1 MSQKTKDIPLVWNVN
16 RPRKAGFHNLVA
28 CAITLGLIVP
38 SMIPPALAE
47 DAKTEPVSAPELKI
61 PKPIIPVT
69 KEFTLENGLRVLV
82 SEDHSVPV
90 SAAVLIYDVGA
101 RDEKQGKSGFAHLFE
116 HMMFEGSRYVPKGAF
131 FKYVQSAGG
140 QLNAS
145 THPDFTDYYES
156 LPSNQIPLSFWL
168 ESDRMRSLAVTD
180 ETFKN
185 QQETVKEEKRL
196 RIDNQPYMPAALQTE
211 ELIFDN
217 WTNKHPVI
225 GYLEDLNAATT
236 EDVKKFFNTYYAPN
250 NCTMAVVGDVD
261 SAEIEKLVRKYFASI
276 PKQPE
281 VPTRPDTA
289 EPRQEKPKY
298 LKVVDKHAKLPAFW
312 MAWKA
317 PARRDPDSFVM
328 NLIQNLLTGGTS
340 SRLYQKLIKV
350 EQIAVQVSSSYDERR
365 GPSEMDFFAVL
376 KPGVSAEKVRQSI
389 IDELN
394 KLKKE
399 PILDSEL
406 QKTKNQTAASY
417 FASGGPYSLQKSL
430 GRAEMLAQ
438 YAAFYKDPSLIDK
451 DLESYLAVT
460 KADIQRVAEKYFFP
474 EGVTVVDVVPADQ
487 EKKTS
492 SAPEQ
497 NKQAQSNI

>member
-1 MSQKTKDIPLVWNVN
+1 MTQKTKDKTLVWNVC
-16 RPRKAGFHNLVA
+16 RPRRAGFQFLVA
-28 CAITLGLIVP
+28 CAITLGLTVP
-38 SMIPPALAE
+38 SLRPAFAE
-47 DAKTEPVSAPELKI
+47 EAKTQPVSAPELTI
-61 PKPIIPVT
+61 PRPIIPVT
-69 KEFTLENGLRVLV
+69 KDFTLENGLRVLV
-82 SEDHSVPV
+82 SEDHSAPV

-101 RDEKQGKSGFAHLFE
+101 RDEKKGKSGFAHLFE

-131 FKYVQSAGG
+131 FKHVQSAGG
-140 QLNAS
+140 SLNAS

-168 ESDRMRSLAVTD
+168 ESDRMRSLAVTE

-217 WTNKHPVI
+217 WANKHPVI
-225 GYLEDLNAATT
+225 GYLEDLNAATV
-236 EDVKKFFNTYYAPN
+236 EDVKEFFNTYYAPN

-261 SAEIEKLVRKYFASI
+261 ADEIEKLVTKYFGSI
-276 PKQPE
+276 PKAKAPE
-281 VPTRPDTA
+281 RPDTS

-298 LKVVDKHAKLPAFW
+298 LKVVDKHAKVPAFW

-317 PARRDPDSFVM
+317 PARRHPDSFAM

-340 SRLYQKLIKV
+340 SRLYQKLVKV
-350 EQIAVQVSSSYDERR
+350 DQVAVQVSSSYDERR
-365 GPSEMDFFAVL
+365 GPSEMDFFAIL
-376 KPGVSAEKVRQSI
+376 KPGVSAEAVRQSI
-389 IDELN
+389 LDELDR
-394 KLKKE
+394 LKKE

-417 FASGGPYSLQKSL
+417 FASGGHYSLQKSL

-438 YAAFYKDPSLIDK
+438 YAAFYEDPSLIDK
-451 DLESYLAVT
+451 DLESYMAVT
-460 KADIQRVAEKYFFP
+460 KQDIQRVAQKYFFP
-474 EGVTVVDVVPADQ
+474 EGITVTDVVPALE
-487 EKKTS
+487 EKKTGNL
-492 SAPEQ
+492 PEQ
-497 NKQAQSNI
+497 NKQAKSNI